1 MNDDEM
7 REVYALWNKDE
18 PNGHLAEIT
27 SHVFSK
33 SDGKTGRRQIDK
45 ILAGVKQ
52 KARNI
57 QLLENSG
64 HRRWRHAG
72 EGAGHQPRVEFPSR
86 PKLKEKL

>member
-33 SDGKTGRRQIDK
+33 PDGKTGRRQIDK

-72 EGAGHQPRVEFPSR
+72 GRCRPPATSRELNFRPSQN
-86 PKLKEKL
+86 